1 MQHREVRSNKM
12 NTEKNSRPNIGFL
25 KRIGSQN
32 IVLTAVLMILILAF
46 TAINPNFLKPY
57 NLLSMAQSL
66 VPYAILALGEM
77 FVIASGNTDL
87 SVGTV
92 CIASAAIAGKLL
104 SLGLPL
110 WSVIPIMI
118 AAGLIFGIING
129 ILVAKLQIP
138 AFIAT
143 LGTMMFVRGFSA
155 LMVADPNV
163 FFPSGTWFNNLFSNK
178 NGFPTGI
185 LWLALF
191 TVISAY
197 IAYKNIIGRYILAIG
212 SNPEASRLSGI
223 RSDKYVFIAYVI
235 SGIAAGIAGIFWA
248 SSFATITVATGNGME
263 FDAIAAVFIGGTN
276 AAGGTACVGGSVIGM
291 IMLVI
296 IRSGLNFALS
306 RFNVNI
312 NSTYLTYAMT
322 GVIIVAAILL
332 DIRKKRIR
340 PRIESKLSKNKSKK
354 AVRITAVILA
364 ALVILGA
371 LFACFGIIK
380 KDESKTNMISVVAKG
395 EADSFWS
402 RVKIGCIN
410 SGDDYSYNIVYH
422 APEATDASHLP
433 QALEYMQ
440 NGISNGANGIV
451 LCSICEGFT
460 DSLAL
465 AYDLG
470 IPVVQFDSG
479 VYTADI
485 EALNAMGK
493 NPIVAMVS
501 TDSYGA
507 SGLCAEK
514 CFAQLK
520 GEIAAT
526 QGEYLIGLIQYE
538 QSKTAENRINGFIDK
553 FRELAQS
560 DPSTA
565 NKCKFSVE
573 VKPDETNNNYKI
585 ALEALAEKGARFIYA
600 ANATSII
607 QVSDA
612 VAASN
617 GRYDDIRFAAF
628 DSCTAVV
635 EWLKRDNGPL
645 LLGGIVQNTIEM
657 GYRAVE
663 CAALAAEGKD
673 FEKEIYID
681 GIWFDKDN
689 IDELIEQGVAYLG

>member
-1 MQHREVRSNKM
+1 M
-12 NTEKNSRPNIGFL
+12 NTEKNSRSNVGFL
-25 KRIGSQN
+25 KRMGSQN

-46 TAINPNFLKPY
+46 TAINPNFVKPY

-104 SLGLPL
+104 SFGLPL

-129 ILVAKLQIP
+129 ILVAKLQVP

-155 LMVADPNV
+155 LMVSDPNV
-163 FFPSGTWFNNLFSNK
+163 FFPSGTWFNSLFSNK

-223 RSDKYVFIAYVI
+223 RSDKYVFIAYII

-276 AAGGTACVGGSVIGM
+276 AAGGTACVGGSIIGM
-291 IMLVI
+291 TMLVV

-306 RFNVNI
+306 RFNINI

-340 PRIESKLSKNKSKK
+340 PRIESKLSKSKTKK
-354 AVRITAVILA
+354 AVRITAIILA
-364 ALVILGA
+364 ALVIVGA

-380 KDESKTNMISVVAKG
+380 KDDGKANMISVVAKG

-410 SGDDYSYNIVYH
+410 SGDDYGYNIVYH

-479 VYTADI
+479 VYAADI
-485 EALNAMGK
+485 EALDAMGK

-507 SGLCAEK
+507 SALCAEK

-520 GEIAAT
+520 DEIAAT
-526 QGEYLIGLIQYE
+526 HGEYLIGLIQYE
-538 QSKTAENRINGFIDK
+538 QSKTAENRINGFIDRFK
-553 FRELAQS
+553 ELAQA

-565 NKCKFSVE
+565 NKCEFAVE

-612 VAASN
+612 VAASS

-635 EWLKRDNGPL
+635 DWLKRDSGPV

-657 GYRAVE
+657 GYKAVE
-663 CAALAAEGKD
+663 CAALAAEGKE

-689 IDELIEQGVAYLG
+689 IDELIEQGIAYLG